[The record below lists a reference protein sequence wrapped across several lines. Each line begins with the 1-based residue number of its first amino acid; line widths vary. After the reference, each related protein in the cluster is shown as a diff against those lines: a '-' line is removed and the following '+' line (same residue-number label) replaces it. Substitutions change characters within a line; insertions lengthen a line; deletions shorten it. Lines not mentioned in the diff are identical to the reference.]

1 VANFLVYRW
10 PPERRYYTCLLR
22 TTRKQQGCQVI
33 VGETTQRPGRVT
45 CAVDGIDF
53 DDLDEPGAIGLILAE
68 SVAGRGGFV
77 ITPNVDI
84 LRQLR
89 RPANRD
95 LAQGAD
101 LVLADGMPVVWASRL
116 SRHPL
121 QARVAGSSLIFTLS
135 RAAAAVDLTVYLLG
149 GVEGAAERAATR
161 LADDGVRVAGWS
173 CPPFGFEHDACQL
186 EIIRHAL
193 AEARPDIVYVGLG
206 FPKQERLIIELRETF
221 PGVWFIG
228 CGGSIAFAAGD
239 IDRAPSG
246 LQRVGLEWVHRLAM
260 EPKRLARRYLVDDVP
275 YAIGL
280 LFRASVGG
288 LRRR

>member
-1 VANFLVYRW
+1 
-10 PPERRYYTCLLR
+10 
-22 TTRKQQGCQVI
+22 VI

-68 SVAGRGGFV
+68 SQAGRGGFV

-95 LAQGAD
+95 LAQVAD

-121 QARVAGSSLIFTLS
+121 RARVAGSSLIFTLS
-135 RAAAAVDLTVYLLG
+135 RAAAAADLTVYLLG
-149 GVEGAAERAATR
+149 GVEGAAERAAAR
-161 LADDGVRVAGWS
+161 LAGDGVQVAGWS
-173 CPPFGFEHDACQL
+173 CPPFGFEHDARQF

-193 AEARPDIVYVGLG
+193 AESRADIVYVGLG
-206 FPKQERLIIELRETF
+206 FPKQERLIIALREAF

-280 LFRASVGG
+280 LFRAGIGG